1 VVTGRRGGITD
12 SEDDRDEQIRVDK
25 TGDTSDGDP
34 ERKGAGQGE
43 HSDPDEMQGDERVE
57 DMKTKKA
64 GRQVQRDARM
74 CVASM
79 CCEYVHEE
87 DVWQSMASA
96 KPARGTPQA
105 SEPSKSWSTSI
116 HGVMTRLRKSG
127 ESHDEADA
135 SMY

>member
-1 VVTGRRGGITD
+1 
-12 SEDDRDEQIRVDK
+12 
-25 TGDTSDGDP
+25 
-34 ERKGAGQGE
+34 
-43 HSDPDEMQGDERVE
+43 MQGDERVE

-127 ESHDEADA
+127 ESHEGVRIDVLRPFVGDVRQGACVLCDA
-135 SMY
+135 LSANARSVNACACYLIAVGGTAGR